1 MLTNYFDFK
10 GFYEGNLSLR
20 KSFWLYFVLLYLFI
34 FRIGLGFIY
43 LYFTKSLGV
52 QFFENFNV
60 LSIINLIA
68 FYFVLVGT
76 WRSAS
81 KLASQRY
88 QDKIIYANVAWSWL
102 VKFFLLCTLVHF
114 FYIFFYNYLIG

>member
-10 GFYEGNLSLR
+10 GFYEGNLSIR
-20 KSFWLYFVLLYLFI
+20 KSLLLFFVLLYLFI
-34 FRIGLGFIY
+34 FRIGLGFVY